1 MVYFNTGKS
10 HPTGGDGTSAS
21 AGSLALES
29 STTSDRLCERILAE
43 YREMP
48 GLQLTAAQ
56 AARLW
61 ALERGPCEQILQT
74 LVAARRLRRTAAGRF
89 CAPGD
94 LECAQRLSWRH
105 TRGAA

>member
-1 MVYFNTGKS
+1 MIYFNTGK
-10 HPTGGDGTSAS
+10 HRPFGGDGTSAS
-21 AGSLALES
+21 AGSLALEG

-61 ALERGPCEQILQT
+61 ALDRGSCEQILQT
-74 LVAARRLRRTAAGRF
+74 LVATRRLRQTADGRF

-94 LECAQRLSWRH
+94 LECAQRWSWRH